1 MHQGRKLDYDC
12 KKRQQQGKGQVP
24 DKEIKQVECLALL
37 ICLIIT
43 IIMPDK
49 EIKQVALIIIVTI
62 TTLLII
68 ITIIA
73 MLFIT
78 IEQNL
83 SSSSRRSNR

>member
-1 MHQGRKLDYDC
+1 MVYKIVYQGRKLDYDC
-12 KKRQQQGKGQVP
+12 KKRQQQGKGQV
-24 DKEIKQVECLALL
+24 
-37 ICLIIT
+37 
-43 IIMPDK
+43 PDK